1 MFRRQEK
8 EETVSG
14 LVFVHR
20 FPKSI
25 GLFPS
30 TQFRPSD
37 KVSERES
44 LPHSVISYLF
54 QCLSHLWH
62 GILEER
68 VLVVHII
75 FHHGFLQYRHGHIEQ
90 LL

>member
-14 LVFVHR
+14 LVVVHR

-44 LPHSVISYLF
+44 LPHSVILYLL
-54 QCLSHLWH
+54 QCLSNL
-62 GILEER
+62 
-68 VLVVHII
+68 
-75 FHHGFLQYRHGHIEQ
+75 
-90 LL
+90 

>member
-62 GILEER
+62 GILDER

-75 FHHGFLQYRHGHIEQ
+75 FQHGFL
-90 LL
+90 

>member
-14 LVFVHR
+14 LVSVHR

-30 TQFRPSD
+30 TLFRPTD

-62 GILEER
+62 GTLDER

-75 FHHGFLQYRHGHIEQ
+75 LHNHI
-90 LL
+90 L